1 MRRILSL
8 IVLSLSLLTS
18 FAYKKQNL
26 AIKVNGEN
34 RQMIVYTPNTVSS
47 NLPLMIVTHGMN
59 QDAGYQASCDHMYE
73 LIDKEKFIIAYLN
86 GINKSWDTGGTKDRD
101 FVLKTIDEMY
111 AKYTIN
117 KNRVYWSGFSMGSM
131 LMYHCMSDVQDQ
143 IAAFA
148 PTSGISLGGKEWQRC
163 KKPVNMIH
171 CHAKG
176 DDVFK
181 YDQYG
186 IHDYVQGV
194 AKELDKCTDYKKTTN
209 YRTPGGNTGDKEV
222 WSNGRNGSTVV
233 LFSYNANWHNPSSGN
248 SQEIWNFCK
257 QYSLMTI
264 EEEYNMIYQ
273 KANDLLIEWQDTPAM
288 TSKAVYSALKT
299 ALNTYASEKM
309 TNDTKRQNAIDK
321 LSSYIASFEKVSAN
335 VEKVTNGGPI
345 EQPSDFD
352 PNFHIYLCFGQS
364 NMEGNAAIEAQD
376 RTGVDPR
383 FKMMAAVD
391 MTSSNRKKGEWYKA
405 LPPLCRNSTGLTPAD
420 YFGRTMVENLPE
432 SISVGVINVAVG
444 GAKIELFEEDKC
456 ADYIKG
462 EADWFKNYC
471 KEYNND
477 PYKVLVTMAKKA
489 QQKGVIKGILL
500 HQGCS
505 NNGQQEWP
513 AMVKRVYVRLLH
525 DLDLKEEETPLLIG
539 ELLSQEKGGIC
550 WGHNNVIAWTPEAI
564 PNAHII
570 SSKNCPGA
578 ADGLHFTAEGY
589 RMIGKRYAEK
599 MLTLLDQTAEV
610 DFDTSESFFPL
621 KKGAFNPSMLYHGT
635 FTGTASL
642 GSFTAGQGNG
652 IGGWRYTKG
661 VDFSAYN
668 YLVVKLARTS
678 NKHHVLKIYDTD
690 DVLNPCYSFEL
701 GNEKEYVI
709 DLHNMKDEKGNTI
722 DPSHLYI
729 VGFQSDASNAKLY
742 ISEVFPSMDGQTDAT
757 AIEEVKYK
765 VSKSDIYYDLS
776 GRPVSNPTKGIY
788 IKGGKRV
795 LVK

>member
-1 MRRILSL
+1 M
-8 IVLSLSLLTS
+8 SLSLLTS

-299 ALNTYASEKM
+299 AINTYAPEKM

-444 GAKIELFEEDKC
+444 GAKIELFDEDKC